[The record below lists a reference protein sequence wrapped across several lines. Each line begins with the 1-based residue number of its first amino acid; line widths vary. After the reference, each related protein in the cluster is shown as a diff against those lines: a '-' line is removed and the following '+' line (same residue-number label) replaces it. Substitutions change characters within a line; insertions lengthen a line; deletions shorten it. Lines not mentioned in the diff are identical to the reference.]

1 MNRVSPI
8 RGTRTSMILKETAG
22 ISGSFYRPPDGL
34 TGADVLRGFFEN
46 TEPQD
51 NSIDKRKTVFLIQR

>member
-1 MNRVSPI
+1 
-8 RGTRTSMILKETAG
+8 MILKEPAG

-51 NSIDKRKTVFLIQR
+51 NGIDKRKTVFLIQR